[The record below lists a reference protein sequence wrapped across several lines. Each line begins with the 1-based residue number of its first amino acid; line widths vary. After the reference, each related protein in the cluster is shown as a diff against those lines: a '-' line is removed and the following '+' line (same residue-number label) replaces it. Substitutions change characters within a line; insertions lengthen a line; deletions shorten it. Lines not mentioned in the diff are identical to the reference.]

1 MGLSGSDSSVESGS
15 ICGSYYATRPMR
27 SMIRAID
34 AAAPRPG
41 GAPGQGNASMGQQA
55 VKAMQ
60 EKDMS
65 NVIMDNGISTWGW
78 AQRVTRKLLPS
89 GILMEN
95 S

>member
-60 EKDMS
+60 EKNRIHSVGSREGRCRPDHQ
-65 NVIMDNGISTWGW
+65 NPEW
-78 AQRVTRKLLPS
+78 
-89 GILMEN
+89 
-95 S
+95 

>member
-60 EKDMS
+60 EKNMS
-65 NVIMDNGISTWGW
+65 EVSLSNG
-78 AQRVTRKLLPS
+78 AALLHCRPYTRNIPGSLW
-89 GILMEN
+89 
-95 S
+95 